1 MNVATSKINLVL
13 VISLLLSGQRNMR
26 SKQQKPLG
34 NLKQT
39 E

>member
-1 MNVATSKINLVL
+1 MNIATSKINLVL
-13 VISLLLSGQRNMR
+13 VISVLLFRQRNMR